1 MTLSHDV
8 ETARSTA
15 WGTKEALKEERLAL
29 PEKIKGAIAEY
40 KSSIGFKR
48 GLVRSGRVT
57 YEFEYRVA
65 FARFRAKYLD
75 LELESNPFIDLPE
88 NQGFDMPADIPFND
102 SLETLPN

>member
-1 MTLSHDV
+1 M
-8 ETARSTA
+8 
-15 WGTKEALKEERLAL
+15 
-29 PEKIKGAIAEY
+29 
-40 KSSIGFKR
+40 
-48 GLVRSGRVT
+48 T

-65 FARFRAKYLD
+65 FARFCAKYPD